1 MSDRESL
8 EFDVVVVGGGPAGL
22 SCAIRLRQIA
32 AEAGREISVCV
43 VEKSAAPGGHTLA
56 GAVFETRA
64 LDELLPAWRDSESP
78 IQTAAGEDKFLFL
91 TAKRAWKLPTPPSM
105 KNEGNFVVSLG
116 RVVAWLAAR
125 AEADGVEIFP
135 GFAAAEILFDDQGA
149 VAGVATGDVGVK
161 KDGSRGANFQRGVEL
176 RAKYTVFAEGC
187 RGSLTEDLMR
197 KFDLRRESSPQTYGI
212 GIKELWEVKDE
223 NSRPGEILHT
233 VGWPL
238 SASTYGGSFVYH
250 LEPGKIALGFVVG
263 LDYDNPHLSPYD
275 EFQRFKHHPAVAP
288 LLAGGRRIG
297 YGARA
302 LNEGGWQS
310 VPKLAVAGGLL
321 VGCAA
326 GFLNVPKI
334 KGAHT
339 AMKSGML
346 AAEAAAAAL
355 AQNRAR
361 DLLAGY
367 EQAVRESWIGE
378 ELRKARNIRPA
389 FRRGFWAGM
398 AYAAIDAYLLR
409 GRAPWTFS
417 HHADHAR
424 LKKAAQAKP
433 IDYPKPDGVLS
444 FSKLENLA
452 YSGVNHEADQPP
464 HLRLTDQA
472 AAAAINWREYGGPEA
487 RYCPAGVYEFV
498 PAENGAPDEMQLVIN
513 AQNCVHCKTCDI
525 KDPTQNIRWTPPEGG
540 GGPNYESL

>member
-78 IQTAAGEDKFLFL
+78 IQTAAGEDRFLFL

-238 SASTYGGSFVYH
+238 SAATYGGSFVYH
-250 LEPGKIALGFVVG
+250 LEPGKVALGFVVG

-288 LLAGGRRIG
+288 SLAGGRRIG

-361 DLLAGY
+361 DLLGRLRASGARIVDRRRIAQSAQHSPRVSARILGGDGIRRDRRVSFARARAVDFFASRRSRAAKKSGAG
-367 EQAVRESWIGE
+367 QAHRLPETGRRFE
-378 ELRKARNIRPA
+378 FFETRKPRL
-389 FRRGFWAGM
+389 F
-398 AYAAIDAYLLR
+398 
-409 GRAPWTFS
+409 GRQS
-417 HHADHAR
+417 R
-424 LKKAAQAKP
+424 
-433 IDYPKPDGVLS
+433 S
-444 FSKLENLA
+444 RS
-452 YSGVNHEADQPP
+452 
-464 HLRLTDQA
+464 A
-472 AAAAINWREYGGPEA
+472 AAFALDRSG
-487 RYCPAGVYEFV
+487 
-498 PAENGAPDEMQLVIN
+498 D
-513 AQNCVHCKTCDI
+513 
-525 KDPTQNIRWTPPEGG
+525 GG
-540 GGPNYESL
+540 GD